1 MNERGILLIMYIR
14 DVSVP
19 QAVKEIVTSN
29 DLYLKAIKSGIAN
42 YTAIANKIQRD
53 VEQSTGT
60 KVNVGT
66 IVVAIKRFADFTLRS
81 EVVQGNLQEKTSI
94 DGSSNNNDGNKDPH
108 ISPPSLHD
116 AKLKL
121 TGSIIDIDFGDQ
133 NFFKNVFEGLD
144 KLAEQKLF
152 EYNLIRTEERVR
164 IITEDMLNSRRLIS
178 SLSEKCHGIVTKGLS
193 KITIKL
199 FYNDTNGVRQLL
211 SNIFEVLGNYKISI
225 NNVFFTSN
233 EIVLVIE
240 SDKATRAYDLIQKQ
254 ILRQ

>member
-1 MNERGILLIMYIR
+1 MYVR

-19 QAVKEIVTSN
+19 QAVKEIITSN
-29 DLYLKAIKSGIAN
+29 DLYLKAIKTGIAN

-53 VEQSTGT
+53 VEESTGT

-81 EVVQGNLQEKTSI
+81 DSLLRNPQEDTNKVSSS
-94 DGSSNNNDGNKDPH
+94 DGKKNGSNDPH
-108 ISPPSLHD
+108 TSTSSSLHE

-133 NFFKNVFEGLD
+133 NFFKNIFEGLD
-144 KLAEQKLF
+144 ELSDQKLF

-164 IITEDMLNSRRLIS
+164 LITEDMLNSRRLIT
-178 SLSEKCHGIVTKGLS
+178 SLTEKCHGIVTEGLS

-199 FYNDTNGVRQLL
+199 FYNDTQGVRRLL
-211 SNIFEVLGNYKISI
+211 SIIFEVLGNYKIGI
-225 NNVFFTSN
+225 NNVFFTSD

-254 ILRQ
+254 VLRQ

>member
-1 MNERGILLIMYIR
+1 MYVR

-19 QAVKEIVTSN
+19 QAVKEIITSN

-53 VEQSTGT
+53 VETSTGT

-66 IVVAIKRFADFTLRS
+66 IVVAIKRFADLVLRS
-81 EVVQGNLQEKTSI
+81 ESLQRNPQENSNKVSSS
-94 DGSSNNNDGNKDPH
+94 DGKKKEIKYPNA
-108 ISPPSLHD
+108 SPPSSVQD

-133 NFFKNVFEGLD
+133 NFFKNIFQGLD
-144 KLAEQKLF
+144 ELSDQKLF

-164 IITEDMLNSRRLIS
+164 LITEDMLNSRRLIT
-178 SLSEKCHGIVTKGLS
+178 SLTEKCHGIVTEGLS

-199 FYNDTNGVRQLL
+199 FYNDTNGVRRLL
-211 SNIFEVLGNYKISI
+211 SNIFEVLGNYSISI
-225 NNVFFTSN
+225 NNVFFTSD

>member
-1 MNERGILLIMYIR
+1 MYVR

-19 QAVKEIVTSN
+19 QAVKEIITSN

-42 YTAIANKIQRD
+42 YTAIANKIQGD
-53 VEQSTGT
+53 VEVSTGT

-66 IVVAIKRFADFTLRS
+66 IVVAIKRFADLIIHSESLLRNS
-81 EVVQGNLQEKTSI
+81 QENTNKVGGGDSKKKENQNLNASPL
-94 DGSSNNNDGNKDPH
+94 SS
-108 ISPPSLHD
+108 LQD

-133 NFFKNVFEGLD
+133 NFFKNIFEGLD
-144 KLAEQKLF
+144 ELSEQKLF

-164 IITEDMLNSRRLIS
+164 LITEDMMNSRRLIT
-178 SLSEKCHGIVTKGLS
+178 SLSEKCHGTVTEGLS

-199 FYNDTNGVRQLL
+199 FYNDTNGVRRLL
-211 SNIFEVLGNYKISI
+211 SNLFEVLGNYKISI
-225 NNVFFTSN
+225 NNVFFTSD